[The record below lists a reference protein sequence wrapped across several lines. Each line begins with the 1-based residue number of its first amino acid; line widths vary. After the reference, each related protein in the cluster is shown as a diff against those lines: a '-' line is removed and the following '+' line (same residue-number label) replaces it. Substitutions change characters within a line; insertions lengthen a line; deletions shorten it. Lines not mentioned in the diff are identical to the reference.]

1 VVFSFRVSI
10 PGVAL
15 AAENDTHCTA
25 SRSGSMFETKS
36 DNGYVTNAP
45 VPKIELVDCSQW
57 DVDAQAWR
65 NKSRGGHCEMTA
77 FDCDSGRATCTCKH
91 LTDFAALF
99 KYNFKKLEKA
109 LKRPEVDVKNILIGI
124 LVVCAPIALYVEWST
139 QVSMIR
145 VSVTHVKA
153 RSRGGVGGFNA

>member
-15 AAENDTHCTA
+15 AAGNDTYHCTA

-36 DNGYVTNAP
+36 NNGYVTNAP
-45 VPKIELVDCSQW
+45 VPKTELVDCSQW
-57 DVDAQAWR
+57 DVEAQAWR

-99 KYNFKKLEKA
+99 KYNFRVRRL
-109 LKRPEVDVKNILIGI
+109 GI
-124 LVVCAPIALYVEWST
+124 FFSLFLH
-139 QVSMIR
+139 MR
-145 VSVTHVKA
+145 VSVYCEVCDHSDPNVFCFYYTTEA
-153 RSRGGVGGFNA
+153 RKGPVAA